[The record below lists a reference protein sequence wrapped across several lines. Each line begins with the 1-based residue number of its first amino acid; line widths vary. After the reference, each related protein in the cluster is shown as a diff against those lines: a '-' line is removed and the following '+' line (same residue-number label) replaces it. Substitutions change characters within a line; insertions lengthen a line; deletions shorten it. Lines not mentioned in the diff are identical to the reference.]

1 MRQTTRSLTVNTS
14 AAPAYDVA
22 MEDAR
27 TQNDSKGAGRDGPL
41 LRLAHEIRSL
51 VDDIKEWV
59 ELRIELLQLD
69 VEKRVQDV
77 ANDILLVVLIL
88 AMMAVS
94 MLFISLAAAFAIG
107 AWLGSNALGFLIVG
121 VVFGLLAVS
130 IRSSRVDLATKV
142 GRTLTRSGRDV
153 TAESIA
159 NPPVPALTDKGEERN
174 G

>member
-1 MRQTTRSLTVNTS
+1 
-14 AAPAYDVA
+14 
-22 MEDAR
+22 MED
-27 TQNDSKGAGRDGPL
+27 TSTHNDSKEAGKDGPL
-41 LRLAHEIRSL
+41 VRLAHEIRSL

-69 VEKRVQDV
+69 VENRIQDV

-88 AMMAVS
+88 TMMSVA
-94 MLFISLAAAFAIG
+94 MLFVSLAAAFALG

-142 GRTLTRSGRDV
+142 GRTLTRSGRGV
-153 TAESIA
+153 TAESIT
-159 NPPVPALTDKGEERN
+159 NPPVPALTEKGEERN